1 METVPAGQ
9 VPADE
14 VYEKPMLV
22 EAGQFTEMTLGQG
35 NMTEDLLAHLGFE

>member
-14 VYEKPMLV
+14 VYEKPMIV
-22 EAGQFTEMTLGQG
+22 EAGQFTEMTQG
-35 NMTEDLLAHLGFE
+35 NGHGDPDLFNEIFQG